1 MDTLGEGMTDTEIRD
16 KVAEHDAVIAQMHE
30 RINAIERR
38 LLTVEARLSGVGNHF
53 LYGAAALAALMTL
66 YEWL

>member
-1 MDTLGEGMTDTEIRD
+1 MTDTEIRD
-16 KVAEHDAVIAQMHE
+16 KVAEHDVVIAQMHE
-30 RINAIERR
+30 RLNAIERR
-38 LLTVEARLSGVGNHF
+38 LLTVEARLGNRL